1 MTSIRRTAV
10 LVGLLFLTATVAFAT
25 AEALINGVLDRA
37 DYLSGASADANALTT
52 GALLAFVNGVAVV
65 GIAVLLYPLLK
76 GYSEPL
82 ALGYVGLRVAEL
94 VASLFLLAV
103 PLLVIAL
110 GDRLRDGTV
119 DVSASQPLGSLLQA
133 QHDVAIVMVYL
144 ITSVAGGILAFL
156 LYQTRLI
163 PRWLAV
169 LGVIAYPVLFVGAV
183 LDMFD
188 VVDVT
193 QGAGLLAVV
202 PGGLFELILP
212 IWLLAKG
219 FTIREPA
226 AA

>member
-10 LVGLLFLTATVAFAT
+10 LVGLLFLTATVSFAV

-103 PLLVIAL
+103 PLVVIAL
-110 GDRLRDGTV
+110 ADRLRDGTV

-219 FTIREPA
+219 FTTREPA